1 MKLSQVKSAVKQT
14 IRENFKQSLSEASYN
29 LGSEQYTKK
38 NLTPTEILDL
48 AMAYAKVPGK
58 GNPMYGKK
66 MPKMIVVAN
75 DLAKLNGTIQQNA
88 SIRSKEPALI
98 LTLMKNGLIT
108 KDEYVKLYKNLL
120 EKQISVIG
128 ALKNADPASRMV
140 GGAAARQAHKDMK
153 GEFEESVNEGLK
165 HLIHVETPKEILS
178 KSVASQIMALAK
190 KGVRS
195 SEIGLNM
202 GFVGNNN
209 AAVDSFQKV
218 KNKIYFSLDK
228 RNESVNE
235 LKTLSN
241 GNFKIK
247 KQYNTFADYEKNA
260 KIGDTILKYN
270 KKSSMKDMISNDELN
285 QNAKR
290 YLNKVHSI
298 GTDGVNVTLFGKQT
312 PSSIHPSDKKELSV
326 LVLESNIN
334 ESFVKGKTYGGTK
347 CEGGCFIGKQGLM
360 KIIKISKESP
370 NNTFIFRQ
378 DNFSGLQP
386 HFIKNGV
393 IGKATT
399 LNPSYDL
406 DRNKVRNLKITNDII
421 LSIQLFD

>member
-202 GFVGNNN
+202 GFIGNNN

-228 RNESVNE
+228 RNESV
-235 LKTLSN
+235 
-241 GNFKIK
+241 
-247 KQYNTFADYEKNA
+247 
-260 KIGDTILKYN
+260 
-270 KKSSMKDMISNDELN
+270 
-285 QNAKR
+285 
-290 YLNKVHSI
+290 
-298 GTDGVNVTLFGKQT
+298 
-312 PSSIHPSDKKELSV
+312 
-326 LVLESNIN
+326 N

>member
-14 IRENFKQSLSEASYN
+14 IRENFKQSLSEVSYDF
-29 LGSEQYTKK
+29 GKKQYTDK
-38 NLTPTEILDL
+38 NMTPVEILDL
-48 AMAYAKVPGK
+48 AMAYSKTPIMKLV
-58 GNPMYGKK
+58 GNKHEYR
-66 MPKMIVVAN
+66 IRSAN
-75 DLAKLNGTIQQNA
+75 DLAKLTGTTQLSVKVRGKQ
-88 SIRSKEPALI
+88 PALI
-98 LTLMKNGLIT
+98 IHLLKNGLVS
-108 KDEYVKLYKNLL
+108 KEEYANLYKELIA
-120 EKQISVIG
+120 KQIEVIKKLENS
-128 ALKNADPASRMV
+128 APENRNS
-140 GGAAARQAHKDMK
+140 GGAARAAMKDMK

-298 GTDGVNVTLFGKQT
+298 GTDGVNVTLFGKQS
-312 PSSIHPSDKKELSV
+312 PSSIHPTDKKELSV

-334 ESFVKGKTYGGTK
+334 ESSFVKGKTYGGTK
-347 CEGGCFIGKQGLM
+347 CEGGCYVGKQGLM
-360 KIIKISKESP
+360 KIIKISKDNP